1 MIWLPHSGWYAQVPS
16 ICLQISWSLVFNS
29 WVIPHSINVP
39 HFLYAFYCWGTIGLF
54 PASTYY
60 EYVFYECVG
69 ACATQI
75 LKWLNSL
82 SGPESQCLYMFSQE
96 QNNFKAM
103 SCWKNLSH
111 WVWAIKFSAS
121 WKAVSARTLQMKMY
135 NSQFCLHHACLDGV
149 MLSCLDDTWQNLYT
163 CNSAPI
169 KCLS

>member
-1 MIWLPHSGWYAQVPS
+1 MAFSFDSAPHFVPIIPPVSIPFPLLRSIHTLNFLLDVYMVCECILDILNFSANIHLSVSTHHVWYFVIWLPHSGWYAQVPS

-75 LKWLNSL
+75 LKCLNKPK
-82 SGPESQCLYMFSQE
+82 GPGSQCDGLYIFSPE
-96 QNNFKAM
+96 
-103 SCWKNLSH
+103 
-111 WVWAIKFSAS
+111 
-121 WKAVSARTLQMKMY
+121 
-135 NSQFCLHHACLDGV
+135 
-149 MLSCLDDTWQNLYT
+149 
-163 CNSAPI
+163 
-169 KCLS
+169 